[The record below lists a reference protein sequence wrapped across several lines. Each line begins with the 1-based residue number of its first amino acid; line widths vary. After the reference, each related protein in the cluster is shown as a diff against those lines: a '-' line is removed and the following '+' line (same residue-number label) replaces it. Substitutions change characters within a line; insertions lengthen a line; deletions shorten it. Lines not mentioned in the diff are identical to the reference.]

1 MAMMRNKVQNKSRK
15 WIIVLVVV
23 VIVAGAGL
31 ALINVGGIVT
41 NARKIHVVAA
51 ENFWGNIASQ
61 IGGNQV
67 TVTSI
72 ISNPNVDPHLYE
84 SDARD
89 AIDVATAGVVIEN
102 GLGYDDFMDKL
113 IAASGSSSREV
124 LTASRILGVTGEDA
138 NPHLWYNVPQV
149 PLVAARIAEAYETKD
164 PGSRAQFERNL
175 ATFDK
180 SLQPILDATS
190 QIKQQYAGEPVAYTE
205 RVPGYLLDNT
215 GLRNETPSG
224 FASAVEDGVDPSP
237 SATYEMDSLLEDRRV
252 RVLLYNAQT
261 VSLVTEQVRHLA
273 EENHIP
279 VVAVTETMPTGASYQ
294 SWQLDQIKALEN
306 ALGGK

>member
-1 MAMMRNKVQNKSRK
+1 MRNKAQNKSRK
-15 WIIVLVVV
+15 WVIAL
-23 VIVAGAGL
+23 VIVVLAAVVGL
-31 ALINVGGIVT
+31 ALTNIGGIVM

-67 TVTSI
+67 AVTSI

-124 LTASRILGVTGEDA
+124 LSASRILGVSGEDA

-149 PLVAARIAEAYETKD
+149 PLVAARIAEAYEAKD

-190 QIKQQYAGEPVAYTE
+190 QIKQQYAGYPVAYTE
-205 RVPGYLLDNT
+205 RVPGYLLANA
-215 GLRNETPSG
+215 GLRNETPSA

-237 SATYEMDSLLEDRRV
+237 ESTYEMDLLLEDRRV

-261 VSLVTEQVRHLA
+261 VSAVTQQVRHLA
-273 EENHIP
+273 QENRIP
-279 VVAVTETMPTGASYQ
+279 VVAVTETMPTSASYQ
-294 SWQLDQIKALEN
+294 SWQLGQIKALET